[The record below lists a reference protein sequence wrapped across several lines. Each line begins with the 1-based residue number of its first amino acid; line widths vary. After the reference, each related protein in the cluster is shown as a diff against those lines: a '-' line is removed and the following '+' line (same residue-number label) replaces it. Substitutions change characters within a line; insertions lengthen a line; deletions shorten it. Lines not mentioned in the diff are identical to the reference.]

1 MAAGIVW
8 DFRTSNRANPQLTP
22 VDGTASGLDL
32 TAAGGATSGSNG
44 ADVFTIS
51 SSPASPRIL
60 HILTVSIDQCTAG
73 AIITLRMYMK
83 KRSTDTA
90 LTEFYNV
97 EFIKDNSPDLL
108 PLISG
113 TLAVMSNLRIEME
126 SDNVA
131 DNNVDVDYSYIRE

>member
-1 MAAGIVW
+1 MPGISW
-8 DFRTSNRANPQLTP
+8 ATKISNRINPQITP

-32 TAAGGATSGSNG
+32 TAAGGATSGGNG
-44 ADVFTIS
+44 ADVVTID
-51 SSPASPRIL
+51 SSPSSPRLL
-60 HILTVSIDQCTAG
+60 HISTVSIDQCTAG
-73 AIITLRMYMK
+73 ATITVRMYMK
-83 KRSTDTA
+83 KRSTDAT

-97 EFIKDNSPDLL
+97 DFVQGQVPDLL

-113 TLAVMSNLRIEME
+113 TLAIMSNLRIEME